1 MILHVLRQ
9 IGMALG
15 AMLTVTAFAVN
26 IGALIR
32 GRRIFRGP
40 RSCRLKMM

>member
-1 MILHVLRQ
+1 MILNVLRQ

-32 GRRIFRGP
+32 GRRIFRNK
-40 RSCRLKMM
+40 RSCPVNYM